1 MEYCKDAYDIFIQAG
16 QSNAE
21 GIGKGPVNKEYEE
34 TEKIAYLTAE
44 KTVEVRSDRLE
55 IMFADEPFS
64 IDTAKERTGI
74 EGKIGDFSLT
84 FAQSYIENGLLQK
97 DRKVL
102 IIRAGVGGTGF
113 QKGYWTQ
120 GGELYLKLLEMCDYA
135 LSLNPENRIVGFLW
149 HQGEH
154 DAFEGNTPEN
164 YYKQLSELV
173 NGVRSRYGNM
183 SFIAGDFVN
192 EWKSKNLD
200 SCNPIV
206 DTIKTV
212 VKDIKNAG
220 FVETADLPSN
230 NQKIGNGDDI
240 HFCRESLYELGRRYF
255 KEFFALYQNS

>member
-1 MEYCKDAYDIFIQAG
+1 METVYDIIIQAG

-21 GIGKGPVNKEYEE
+21 GTGKGPVEKEYEE

-44 KTVEVRSDRLE
+44 KTME
-55 IMFADEPFS
+55 ITSERIWITFADKPFV
-64 IDTAKERTGI
+64 IETAKERTGA
-74 EGKIGDFSLT
+74 EGKIGDFALT
-84 FAQSYIENGLLQK
+84 FAQAYVENGLLQK

-113 QKGYWTQ
+113 QKKYWTED
-120 GGELYLKLLEMCDYA
+120 GELYLKMLEMCDYA

-164 YYKQLSELV
+164 YYQQLLGLV
-173 NGVRSRYGNM
+173 NGVRSRYGNKP
-183 SFIAGDFVN
+183 FIAGDFVN

-206 DTIKTV
+206 DTIKKV
-212 VKDIKNAG
+212 VNDIGNAG

-240 HFCRESLYELGRRYF
+240 HFCRESLHELGRRYF
-255 KEFFALYQNS
+255 KEFSKLSRD